1 MFDCG
6 VLRGYNTTTFGIWP
20 GGPASSLFPD
30 LLLFFSSEN
39 GVITVAIDT
48 TQAVHQL
55 LSFSYDAAINAYIVH
70 RHPFRPDIAI
80 SGLAMASDFSGGYVN
95 IHFRPSAENGENSPI
110 YECIYFFSSHKPHD
124 NEVFRC
130 DREQAAQYEPA
141 CVHPPCF
148 VTPETIT
155 LIS

>member
-1 MFDCG
+1 M
-6 VLRGYNTTTFGIWP
+6 
-20 GGPASSLFPD
+20 
-30 LLLFFSSEN
+30 FFSSEN

-48 TQAVHQL
+48 DSAEPILNAIQL